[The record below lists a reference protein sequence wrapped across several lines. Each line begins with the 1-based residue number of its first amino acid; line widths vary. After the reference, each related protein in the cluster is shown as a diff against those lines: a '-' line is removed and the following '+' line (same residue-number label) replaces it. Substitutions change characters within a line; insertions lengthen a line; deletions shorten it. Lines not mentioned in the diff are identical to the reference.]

1 MRFRRFRLRKQR
13 DEDLTAG
20 LLMRSPPAS
29 GIHIRVTGSLSP
41 ASVRGF
47 GPLGGRRPG
56 FRNPLGR
63 VVAMSEKSTV
73 IRFLLH
79 RSPD

>member
-29 GIHIRVTGSLSP
+29 GIHIRVTGSFSP

-47 GPLGGRRPG
+47 GPLAIAGQGSAI
-56 FRNPLGR
+56 PLGVSSPCR
-63 VVAMSEKSTV
+63 RSE
-73 IRFLLH
+73 
-79 RSPD
+79 P